1 MTSTRWSASHPICG
15 MRPSCIKHQRCYI
28 LPMGDPVD
36 LTVEILKQIR
46 DGVFEL
52 KAEGVSLRNQ
62 VTYIH
67 QEQILTNKRLEM
79 TNERL
84 ESLRVE
90 LKDEIETTNKRLNV
104 LRVEVKDDIES
115 LRTEVKDDIE
125 SLRVEVKD
133 DIESLRTEVKDEIG
147 ELRHT
152 VGRVARISDETLKVS
167 LDDSGRMDALEGRVR
182 NLEAEMQ
189 ALRPHQ

>member
-1 MTSTRWSASHPICG
+1 
-15 MRPSCIKHQRCYI
+15 
-28 LPMGDPVD
+28 MGDPVD

>member
-115 LRTEVKDDIE
+115 LRTEVKD
-125 SLRVEVKD
+125 
-133 DIESLRTEVKDEIG
+133 EIG